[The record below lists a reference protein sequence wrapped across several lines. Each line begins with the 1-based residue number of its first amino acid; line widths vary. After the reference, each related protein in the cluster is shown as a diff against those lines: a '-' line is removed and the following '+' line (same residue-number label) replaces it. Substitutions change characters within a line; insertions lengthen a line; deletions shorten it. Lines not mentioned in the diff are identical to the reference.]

1 MNIGKYLK
9 WLFLFIISLGLIS
22 CVKETKSNN
31 LSAKTS
37 KNIQD
42 TIIVKQKQALN
53 RSYEVGFLSKSHSY
67 YWLVGKDTLDIVVN
81 VREYS
86 RDSTLHL
93 GVHHKDPML
102 FASLLTKINECYPQ
116 IEIDFDLS
124 KFNSFYFRQPIYYLD
139 LANDLST
146 EYEQQF
152 GQKSINYEK
161 LNQFLLNS
169 KLNKQLGN
177 LVKPLHK
184 KVKLY
189 RIEKFHL
196 MDKIHYVSYL
206 PNVDLIEYPAFT
218 IHGMGLYAQLENK

>member
-53 RSYEVGFLSKSHSY
+53 SSYEVGFLSKSHSY

-93 GVHHKDPML
+93 SVHHKDR
-102 FASLLTKINECYPQ
+102 C
-116 IEIDFDLS
+116 
-124 KFNSFYFRQPIYYLD
+124 
-139 LANDLST
+139 
-146 EYEQQF
+146 
-152 GQKSINYEK
+152 
-161 LNQFLLNS
+161 FLRLC
-169 KLNKQLGN
+169 
-177 LVKPLHK
+177 
-184 KVKLY
+184 
-189 RIEKFHL
+189 
-196 MDKIHYVSYL
+196 
-206 PNVDLIEYPAFT
+206 
-218 IHGMGLYAQLENK
+218 

>member
-9 WLFLFIISLGLIS
+9 WLFLFIIPLGLIS

-93 GVHHKDPML
+93 SVHHKDPML

-116 IEIDFDLS
+116 IEKDFDLS

-184 KVKLY
+184 KVKRY
-189 RIEKFHL
+189 SIEKFHL
-196 MDKIHYVSYL
+196 MEKRHYVSYL
-206 PNVDLIEYPAFT
+206 QNVDLTEYPEFT